1 MNKKEINLLRYTCE
15 CGNNFKIE
23 CENGYSGIKY
33 CPYCGKPRNQMNTD
47 MYNGIFDYA
56 LIEQEN
62 IICKSELLKV
72 IKLCTEIINKDRK
85 DIDNLD
91 AAGMLNSN
99 IRNSLELK
107 NAGMR
112 SLRNGLISKYNEL

>member
-1 MNKKEINLLRYTCE
+1 MSKKEISLLRYTCE

-23 CENGYSGIKY
+23 CENGDSGVKF
-33 CPYCGKPRNQMNTD
+33 CHYCGKSRNEMRDDAYDGAFNYD
-47 MYNGIFDYA
+47 
-56 LIEQEN
+56 LIEEEN
-62 IICKSELLKV
+62 AMCKSELLKV